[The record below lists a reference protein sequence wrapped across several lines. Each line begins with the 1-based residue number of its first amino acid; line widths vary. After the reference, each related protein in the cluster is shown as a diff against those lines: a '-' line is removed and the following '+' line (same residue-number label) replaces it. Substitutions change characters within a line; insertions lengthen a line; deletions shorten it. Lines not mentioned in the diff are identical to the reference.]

1 MNPKLIVVGAAG
13 RMGQRVLSLAIDA
26 GSFEIIA
33 AIDKKDVG
41 KDAGIAAGVEAIGVE
56 IGEDFVGGADCVI
69 DFSLPEAFDSVL
81 NYCVENKSALVTGTT
96 GLSDEQLGKIKDAAK
111 TIAVVQATNMSV
123 GMNVLF
129 ALVEKAAKMLG
140 EDYDVE
146 IVEQHHRYK
155 KDSPSGS
162 ALTLAKNIAKAKGL
176 NFPNCLVHGR
186 NGKDTLRQKDTI
198 GMHAVRAGDIVGIH
212 SVSYSALGETI
223 ELKHNAHSRNNFACG
238 AIRAANWLIEKEA
251 GQYSMADVLGI

>member
-41 KDAGIAAGVEAIGVE
+41 KDVGLMAGGDATGVAIS
-56 IGEDFVGGADCVI
+56 EDFVGGADCVI
-69 DFSLPEAFDSVL
+69 DFSLPEAFDGVL
-81 NYCVENKSALVTGTT
+81 EYCVKNKAALVAGTT

-111 TIAVVQATNMSV
+111 SIAVIGATNMSV

-129 ALVEKAAKMLG
+129 ALVSKAAEMLG

-146 IVEQHHRYK
+146 IVEQHHRFK

-162 ALTLAKNIAKAKGL
+162 ALTLAENVADIKGL
-176 NFPNCLVHGR
+176 KFPDCLVHGR
-186 NGKDTLRQKDTI
+186 SGGDTLREKDTI

-212 SVSYSALGETI
+212 SVSYSALGETV
-223 ELKHNAHSRNNFACG
+223 ELKHNAHSRDNFARG
-238 AIRAANWLIEKEA
+238 AIRAAGWLVGKDA
-251 GQYSMADVLGI
+251 GRYSMADVLGI